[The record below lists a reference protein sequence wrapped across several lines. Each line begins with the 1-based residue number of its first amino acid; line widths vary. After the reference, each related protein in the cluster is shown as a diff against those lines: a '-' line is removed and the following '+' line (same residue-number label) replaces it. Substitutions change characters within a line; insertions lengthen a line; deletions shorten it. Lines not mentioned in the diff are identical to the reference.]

1 LDTVFSNST
10 TSEINCTEKTTGKD
24 VFRRKITK
32 NLTVMLKFDKVIA
45 QVWKFTTQVQ
55 ASLGTAIIIKYT
67 NVQNLNKEVSLEV

>member
-1 LDTVFSNST
+1 
-10 TSEINCTEKTTGKD
+10 
-24 VFRRKITK
+24 
-32 NLTVMLKFDKVIA
+32 MLKFDKVIA